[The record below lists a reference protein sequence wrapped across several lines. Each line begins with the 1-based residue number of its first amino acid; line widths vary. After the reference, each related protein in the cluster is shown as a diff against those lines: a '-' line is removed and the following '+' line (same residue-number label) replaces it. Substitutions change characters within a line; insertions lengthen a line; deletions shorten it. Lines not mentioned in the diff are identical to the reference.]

1 MKGNVGL
8 FLSGGKN
15 IKGDN
20 IRVNGVNVVK
30 GDPSTRP
37 TPQIREPS
45 SSDLPK
51 FAYGILSVAPDSSN
65 GVILT
70 NTAVGDIISG
80 YGKSFHHDISGGNIS
95 KINLPSE

>member
-1 MKGNVGL
+1 M

-37 TPQIREPS
+37 TPQIRDPS

-51 FAYGILSVAPDSSN
+51 FSYGILSVAPDKSS
-65 GVILT
+65 GVVLT
-70 NTAVGDIISG
+70 NTTVQDISSG
-80 YGKSFHHDISGGNIS
+80 YGGSFVHDISGSIS
-95 KINLPSE
+95 SKTK